1 MKIDAET
8 IKARMDKL
16 YNSDWVNFNLF
27 VPELLMVSGM
37 NYSETDEGKGEWKE
51 STSSGGGGLD
61 LLNIIQDMTKED
73 VANGTGTTSENPIR
87 NTIGDDLI
95 SQLQSIEGI
104 DFRELPLERSNTYTL
119 SAGKQETSTQ
129 TIKLKFLLDKKMEIL
144 RFLDVWRD
152 MIYADELK
160 IEKSIPTFKSIL
172 KSKTKDTRGNG
183 EGYIVL
189 DYISLNRKGSVE
201 NLGVL
206 KIAGLIPKKVDFGGK
221 VGPGLDAQSALPT
234 VTVDCI
240 YSMGYLQLGNTKI
253 WMK

>member
-1 MKIDAET
+1 MAMTAET

-16 YNSDWVNFNLF
+16 YNLDWVNFNLF

-37 NYSETDEGKGEWKE
+37 DSNWEE
-51 STSSGGGGLD
+51 SKSGGGGQD
-61 LLNIIQDMTKED
+61 LLNIIEDMTKED
-73 VANGTGTTSENPIR
+73 VANGTGTTSKGIH
-87 NTIGDDLI
+87 NTIGDELI

-160 IEKSIPTFKSIL
+160 IKGLTPTFRSIL
-172 KSKTKDTRGNG
+172 KSKTNVNRGNG

-189 DYISLNRKGSVE
+189 DYISLSREGEVT
-201 NLGVL
+201 NLGAL
-206 KIAGLIPKKVDFGGK
+206 KIAGLIPKKIDFGGK

-240 YSMGYLQLGNTKI
+240 YSMGYLQLGKTKI

>member
-1 MKIDAET
+1 MSMNAET

-16 YNSDWVNFNLF
+16 YELDWVNFNLF

-37 NYSETDEGKGEWKE
+37 GNKDSKGVWKE
-51 STSSGGGGLD
+51 SKVGGGGQD
-61 LLNIIQDMTKED
+61 LLNIIEDMAD
-73 VANGTGTTSENPIR
+73 VKSIIPAMSKIR

-119 SAGKQETSTQ
+119 SAGKQETPTQ

-144 RFLDVWRD
+144 RFLDAWRD

-160 IEKSIPTFKSIL
+160 IEGSTTAFKSIL
-172 KSKTKDTRGNG
+172 KSKTNNTRGNG

-189 DYISLNRKGSVE
+189 DYISLSRDGTVE
-201 NLGVL
+201 DLGAL
-206 KIAGLIPKKVDFGGK
+206 KIAGLIPKKIEFGGK

-240 YSMGYLQLGNTKI
+240 YSMGYLKLGDTKI

>member
-37 NYSETDEGKGEWKE
+37 TEGWTE
-51 STSSGGGGLD
+51 SASGGGGQD
-61 LLNIIQDMTKED
+61 LLNIIEDM
-73 VANGTGTTSENPIR
+73 ANGSVTIPADSKIR

-95 SQLQSIEGI
+95 PQLQSIEGI
-104 DFRELPLERSNTYTL
+104 EFRELPLERSNTYTL

-129 TIKLKFLLDKKMEIL
+129 TIKLKFLLDKKMKIL
-144 RFLDVWRD
+144 KFLDVWRD

-189 DYISLNRKGSVE
+189 DYISLDRKGEVT

-206 KIAGLIPKKVDFGGK
+206 KIAGLIPKKIDFGGK

-240 YSMGYLQLGNTKI
+240 YSMGYLQLGDTKI

>member
-1 MKIDAET
+1 MSMNAET

-16 YNSDWVNFNLF
+16 YELDWVNFNLF

-37 NYSETDEGKGEWKE
+37 GNKDSKGVWKE
-51 STSSGGGGLD
+51 SRVGGGGQD
-61 LLNIIQDMTKED
+61 LLNIIEDMAD
-73 VANGTGTTSENPIR
+73 VKSIIPAMSKIR

-129 TIKLKFLLDKKMEIL
+129 TIKLTFLLDKKMEIL
-144 RFLDVWRD
+144 RFLDAWRD

-160 IEKSIPTFKSIL
+160 VEGSTPAFKSIL
-172 KSKTKDTRGNG
+172 KSKTNNTRGNG

-189 DYISLNRKGSVE
+189 DYISLSRDGTVE
-201 NLGVL
+201 DLGAL
-206 KIAGLIPKKVDFGGK
+206 KIAGLIPKKIEFGGK

-240 YSMGYLQLGNTKI
+240 YSMGYLK
-253 WMK
+253 

>member
-1 MKIDAET
+1 MSMNAET

-16 YNSDWVNFNLF
+16 YELDWVNFNLF

-37 NYSETDEGKGEWKE
+37 GNKDSKGVWKE
-51 STSSGGGGLD
+51 SKVGGGGQD
-61 LLNIIQDMTKED
+61 LLNIIEDMADAKSIIP
-73 VANGTGTTSENPIR
+73 AMSKIR

-144 RFLDVWRD
+144 KFLDVWRD

-160 IEKSIPTFKSIL
+160 IKGSIPTFKSIL

-189 DYISLNRKGSVE
+189 DYISLNRKGQVE

-206 KIAGLIPKKVDFGGK
+206 KIAGLIPKKIDFGGK
-221 VGPGLDAQSALPT
+221 VGPGLDAQSALPI

-240 YSMGYLQLGNTKI
+240 YSMGYLQLGGTKI

>member
-1 MKIDAET
+1 MPMNAET

-16 YNSDWVNFNLF
+16 YELDWVNFNLF

-37 NYSETDEGKGEWKE
+37 GNKDSKGVWKE
-51 STSSGGGGLD
+51 SKVGGGGQD
-61 LLNIIQDMTKED
+61 LLNIIEDMADAKSIIP
-73 VANGTGTTSENPIR
+73 TGSEIR

-104 DFRELPLERSNTYTL
+104 DFRELPLERSNAYTL

-144 RFLDVWRD
+144 RFLDAWRD

-160 IEKSIPTFKSIL
+160 IEGSTPAFKSIL
-172 KSKTKDTRGNG
+172 KSKTNNTRGNG

-189 DYISLNRKGSVE
+189 DYISLDRKGNVE

-221 VGPGLDAQSALPT
+221 VGPGLDAQSALPI

-240 YSMGYLQLGNTKI
+240 YSMGYLKLGDTKI

>member
-1 MKIDAET
+1 MSMNAET

-16 YNSDWVNFNLF
+16 YELDWVNFNLF

-37 NYSETDEGKGEWKE
+37 GNKDSKGVWKE
-51 STSSGGGGLD
+51 SKVGGGGQD
-61 LLNIIQDMTKED
+61 LLNIIEDMADAKSIIP
-73 VANGTGTTSENPIR
+73 AMSKIR

-144 RFLDVWRD
+144 RFLDAWRD

-160 IEKSIPTFKSIL
+160 IEGSTPAFKSIL
-172 KSKTKDTRGNG
+172 KSKTNNTRGNG

-189 DYISLNRKGSVE
+189 DYISLSRDGTVKD
-201 NLGVL
+201 LGVL

-240 YSMGYLQLGNTKI
+240 YSMGYLKLGDTKI

>member
-1 MKIDAET
+1 MSMNAET

-16 YNSDWVNFNLF
+16 YELDWVNFNLF

-37 NYSETDEGKGEWKE
+37 GNKDSKGVWKE
-51 STSSGGGGLD
+51 SKVGGGGQD
-61 LLNIIQDMTKED
+61 LLNIIEDMADAKSIIPEM
-73 VANGTGTTSENPIR
+73 SKIR

-144 RFLDVWRD
+144 RFLDAWRD

-160 IEKSIPTFKSIL
+160 IEGSTPAFKSIL
-172 KSKTKDTRGNG
+172 KSKTNNTRGNG

-189 DYISLNRKGSVE
+189 DYISLSRDGTVE
-201 NLGVL
+201 DLGAL

-221 VGPGLDAQSALPT
+221 LGPGLDAQSALPI

-240 YSMGYLQLGNTKI
+240 YSMGYLKLGDTKI

>member
-1 MKIDAET
+1 MTMKAET
-8 IKARMDKL
+8 IKARMNKL

-37 NYSETDEGKGEWKE
+37 GNKDSKGVWKE
-51 STSSGGGGLD
+51 SKVGGGGQD
-61 LLNIIQDMTKED
+61 LLNIIEDMADAKSIIP
-73 VANGTGTTSENPIR
+73 GMLKIR

-104 DFRELPLERSNTYTL
+104 EFRELPLERSNAYTL

-144 RFLDVWRD
+144 RFLDAWRD
-152 MIYADELK
+152 MIYTDELK
-160 IEKSIPTFKSIL
+160 IEGSTPAFKSIL
-172 KSKTKDTRGNG
+172 KSKTNNTRGNG

-189 DYISLNRKGSVE
+189 DYISLSRDGTVE

-206 KIAGLIPKKVDFGGK
+206 KIAGLIPKKIEFGGK

>member
-16 YNSDWVNFNLF
+16 YNLDWVNFNLF

-37 NYSETDEGKGEWKE
+37 NSKWEE
-51 STSSGGGGLD
+51 STGGGGGQD
-61 LLNIIQDMTKED
+61 LLNIIQDMAKED
-73 VANGTGTTSENPIR
+73 VANGTGITSENPIR
-87 NTIGDDLI
+87 NTIGDELI

-144 RFLDVWRD
+144 KFLDVWRD

-189 DYISLNRKGSVE
+189 DYISLNRKGEVK

-206 KIAGLIPKKVDFGGK
+206 KIAGLIPKKIDFGGK
-221 VGPGLDAQSALPT
+221 VGPGLDAQSALPI

>member
-1 MKIDAET
+1 MSMNAET

-16 YNSDWVNFNLF
+16 YELDWVNFNLF

-37 NYSETDEGKGEWKE
+37 GNKDSKGVWKE
-51 STSSGGGGLD
+51 SKVGGGGQD
-61 LLNIIQDMTKED
+61 LLNIIEDMADAKSIIP
-73 VANGTGTTSENPIR
+73 AMSKIR

-144 RFLDVWRD
+144 RFLDAWRD
-152 MIYADELK
+152 MIYVDELK
-160 IEKSIPTFKSIL
+160 IEGSTPAFKSIL
-172 KSKTKDTRGNG
+172 KSKTNNTRGNG

-189 DYISLNRKGSVE
+189 DYISLSRDGTVE
-201 NLGVL
+201 DLGAL
-206 KIAGLIPKKVDFGGK
+206 KIAGLIPKKIEFGGK
-221 VGPGLDAQSALPT
+221 VGPGLDAQSALPI

-240 YSMGYLQLGNTKI
+240 YSMGYLKLGDTKI

>member
-1 MKIDAET
+1 MNAET
-8 IKARMDKL
+8 IKARLDKL
-16 YNSDWVNFNLF
+16 YELDWVNFNLF

-37 NYSETDEGKGEWKE
+37 GNKDSKGVWKE
-51 STSSGGGGLD
+51 SKVGGGGQD
-61 LLNIIQDMTKED
+61 LLNIIEDMADAKSIIP
-73 VANGTGTTSENPIR
+73 AMPKIR

-144 RFLDVWRD
+144 RFLDAWRD

-160 IEKSIPTFKSIL
+160 IEGSTPAFKSVL
-172 KSKTKDTRGNG
+172 KSKTNNTRGNG

-189 DYISLNRKGSVE
+189 DYISLSRDGTVE
-201 NLGVL
+201 DLGVL

-240 YSMGYLQLGNTKI
+240 YSMGYLQLGGTKI

>member
-37 NYSETDEGKGEWKE
+37 TEGWTE
-51 STSSGGGGLD
+51 SASGGGGLD
-61 LLNIIQDMTKED
+61 LINIIKDMAD
-73 VANGTGTTSENPIR
+73 GTGAPSAESEIR

-144 RFLDVWRD
+144 RFLDAWRD

-160 IEKSIPTFKSIL
+160 IEGSTPAFKSIL

-189 DYISLNRKGSVE
+189 DYISLNRHGNVDP
-201 NLGVL
+201 LGVL

-221 VGPGLDAQSALPT
+221 VGPGLDAQSALPI

-240 YSMGYLQLGNTKI
+240 YSMGYLQLGKTKI

>member
-16 YNSDWVNFNLF
+16 YKLDWVNFNLF

-37 NYSETDEGKGEWKE
+37 NNKGEGVWEE
-51 STSSGGGGLD
+51 SKSGGGGQG
-61 LLNIIQDMTKED
+61 LLNIIEDMTKED
-73 VANGTGTTSENPIR
+73 VANGAGTTPEESKIS

-189 DYISLNRKGSVE
+189 DYISLSRDGHVE

-206 KIAGLIPKKVDFGGK
+206 KIAGLIPKKIDFGGK

>member
-1 MKIDAET
+1 MAMKAET

-37 NYSETDEGKGEWKE
+37 NNKDSKGVWKE
-51 STSSGGGGLD
+51 SKSGGGGQD
-61 LLNIIQDMTKED
+61 LLNIIENM
-73 VANGTGTTSENPIR
+73 ANGSGTIPADSKIR

-95 SQLQSIEGI
+95 SQLQSIENI
-104 DFRELPLERSNTYTL
+104 EFRELPLERSNTYTL

-172 KSKTKDTRGNG
+172 KSKTKATRGNG

-189 DYISLNRKGSVE
+189 DYISLNRGGTVE
-201 NLGVL
+201 NLGAL
-206 KIAGLIPKKVDFGGK
+206 KIAGLIPKRIDFGGK
-221 VGPGLDAQSALPT
+221 VGPGLDAQSSLPT

-240 YSMGYLQLGNTKI
+240 YSIGYLQLGDTKV

>member
-1 MKIDAET
+1 MEMKAET

-16 YNSDWVNFNLF
+16 YNLDWVNFNLF

-37 NYSETDEGKGEWKE
+37 NPKTDNGRVVWEE
-51 STSSGGGGLD
+51 STGGGGGQD
-61 LLNIIQDMTKED
+61 LLNIIEDMTKED
-73 VANGTGTTSENPIR
+73 VANGTGTTSEKNIR
-87 NTIGDDLI
+87 NTIGDELI

-144 RFLDVWRD
+144 KFLDAWRD

-189 DYISLNRKGSVE
+189 DYISLNRKGEVK

-206 KIAGLIPKKVDFGGK
+206 KIAGLIPKKIDFGGK

>member
-1 MKIDAET
+1 MKIEAKT

-37 NYSETDEGKGEWKE
+37 NSKWEE
-51 STSSGGGGLD
+51 STGGGGGQD
-61 LLNIIQDMTKED
+61 LLNIIQDMAND
-73 VANGTGTTSENPIR
+73 VGTTSENPNIR

-144 RFLDVWRD
+144 KFLDVWRD

-189 DYISLNRKGSVE
+189 DYISLNRKVE
-201 NLGVL
+201 VKNLGVL
-206 KIAGLIPKKVDFGGK
+206 KIAGLIPKKIDFGGK
-221 VGPGLDAQSALPT
+221 VGPGLDAQSALPI

-240 YSMGYLQLGNTKI
+240 YSMGYLQLGKTKI

>member
-37 NYSETDEGKGEWKE
+37 TEGWAE
-51 STSSGGGGLD
+51 SASGGGGQD
-61 LLNIIQDMTKED
+61 LLNIIEDMTKED
-73 VANGTGTTSENPIR
+73 VANGTGTTSNDSNIRKNIR

-129 TIKLKFLLDKKMEIL
+129 TIKLKFLLDKEMKIL
-144 RFLDVWRD
+144 KFLDVWRD

-160 IEKSIPTFKSIL
+160 IEKSIPIFKSIL

-189 DYISLNRKGSVE
+189 DYISLDRKGNVK

-206 KIAGLIPKKVDFGGK
+206 KIAGLIPKKIDFGGK

>member
-1 MKIDAET
+1 MSMNAET

-16 YNSDWVNFNLF
+16 YELDWVNFNLF

-37 NYSETDEGKGEWKE
+37 GNKDSKGVWKE
-51 STSSGGGGLD
+51 SKVGGGGQD
-61 LLNIIQDMTKED
+61 LLNIIEDMADAKSIIP
-73 VANGTGTTSENPIR
+73 AMSKIR

-144 RFLDVWRD
+144 RFLDAWRD

-160 IEKSIPTFKSIL
+160 IEGSTPAFKSIL
-172 KSKTKDTRGNG
+172 KSKTNNTRGNG

-189 DYISLNRKGSVE
+189 DYISLSRDGTVE
-201 NLGVL
+201 DLGVL

-240 YSMGYLQLGNTKI
+240 YSMGYLKLGDTKI

>member
-16 YNSDWVNFNLF
+16 YNLDWVNFNLF

-37 NYSETDEGKGEWKE
+37 GNKDSKGVWKE
-51 STSSGGGGLD
+51 SKVGGGGQD
-61 LLNIIQDMTKED
+61 LLNIIEDMADAKSIIP
-73 VANGTGTTSENPIR
+73 AMSKIR

-144 RFLDVWRD
+144 RFLDAWRD

-160 IEKSIPTFKSIL
+160 IEGSTPAFKSIL
-172 KSKTKDTRGNG
+172 KSKTNNTRGNG

-189 DYISLNRKGSVE
+189 DYISLSRDGTVE
-201 NLGVL
+201 DLGAL

-234 VTVDCI
+234 ITVDCI
-240 YSMGYLQLGNTKI
+240 YSMGYLQLGDTKI

>member
-1 MKIDAET
+1 MSIKAET

-16 YNSDWVNFNLF
+16 YELDWVNFNLF

-37 NYSETDEGKGEWKE
+37 GNKDSKGVWKE
-51 STSSGGGGLD
+51 SKVGGGGQD
-61 LLNIIQDMTKED
+61 LLNIIEDMADAKSIIP
-73 VANGTGTTSENPIR
+73 TGSEIR

-104 DFRELPLERSNTYTL
+104 DFRELPLERSNAYTL

-144 RFLDVWRD
+144 RFLDAWRD

-160 IEKSIPTFKSIL
+160 IEGSTPAFKSIL
-172 KSKTKDTRGNG
+172 KSKTNNTRGNG

-189 DYISLNRKGSVE
+189 DYISLSRDGIVKD
-201 NLGVL
+201 LGVL

-221 VGPGLDAQSALPT
+221 VGPGLDAQSALPI
-234 VTVDCI
+234 VTVECI
-240 YSMGYLQLGNTKI
+240 YSMGYLKLGDTKI

>member
-1 MKIDAET
+1 MSMNAET

-16 YNSDWVNFNLF
+16 YSLDWVNFNLF

-37 NYSETDEGKGEWKE
+37 GNKDSKGVWKE
-51 STSSGGGGLD
+51 SKVGGGGQD
-61 LLNIIQDMTKED
+61 LLNIIEDMADAKSIIP
-73 VANGTGTTSENPIR
+73 AMSKIR

-144 RFLDVWRD
+144 RFLDAWRD

-160 IEKSIPTFKSIL
+160 IEGSTPAFKSIL
-172 KSKTKDTRGNG
+172 KSKTNNTRGNG

-189 DYISLNRKGSVE
+189 DYISLSRDGTVE
-201 NLGVL
+201 DLGAL

-221 VGPGLDAQSALPT
+221 LGPGLDAQSALPV

-240 YSMGYLQLGNTKI
+240 YSMGYLKLGDTKI

>member
-16 YNSDWVNFNLF
+16 YNLDWVNFNLF
-27 VPELLMVSGM
+27 VPKLLMVSGM
-37 NYSETDEGKGEWKE
+37 NSKWEE
-51 STSSGGGGLD
+51 STGGGGGQD
-61 LLNIIQDMTKED
+61 LLNIIDDMAKF
-73 VANGTGTTSENPIR
+73 ENPNIR

-129 TIKLKFLLDKKMEIL
+129 TIKLKFLLDKEMEIL

-189 DYISLNRKGSVE
+189 DYISLNRKGEVK

-206 KIAGLIPKKVDFGGK
+206 KIAGLIPKKIDFGGK
-221 VGPGLDAQSALPT
+221 VGPGLDAQSALPI

>member
-37 NYSETDEGKGEWKE
+37 NSKWEE
-51 STSSGGGGLD
+51 STGGGGGQD
-61 LLNIIQDMTKED
+61 LLNIIQDMTEED
-73 VANGTGTTSENPIR
+73 VANDTGTTSENPNIR

-189 DYISLNRKGSVE
+189 DYISLNRQGKVK

-206 KIAGLIPKKVDFGGK
+206 KIAGLIPKKIDFGGK

-240 YSMGYLQLGNTKI
+240 YSMGYLQLGKTKI

>member
-1 MKIDAET
+1 MSMNAET

-16 YNSDWVNFNLF
+16 YELDWVNFNLF

-37 NYSETDEGKGEWKE
+37 GNKDSKGVWKE
-51 STSSGGGGLD
+51 SKVGGGGQD
-61 LLNIIQDMTKED
+61 LLNIIEDMADAKSIIP
-73 VANGTGTTSENPIR
+73 AMSKIR

-144 RFLDVWRD
+144 RFLDAWRD
-152 MIYADELK
+152 MVYADELK
-160 IEKSIPTFKSIL
+160 IEGSTPAFKSIL
-172 KSKTKDTRGNG
+172 KSKTNNTRGNG

-189 DYISLNRKGSVE
+189 DYISLSRDGTVE
-201 NLGVL
+201 DLGVL
-206 KIAGLIPKKVDFGGK
+206 KIAGLIPKKIEFGGK

-240 YSMGYLQLGNTKI
+240 YSMGYLKLGDTKI

>member
-1 MKIDAET
+1 MNAET

-16 YNSDWVNFNLF
+16 YELDWVNFNLF

-37 NYSETDEGKGEWKE
+37 GNKDSKGVWKE
-51 STSSGGGGLD
+51 SKVGGGGQD
-61 LLNIIQDMTKED
+61 LLNIIEDMADAKSIIP
-73 VANGTGTTSENPIR
+73 AMSKIR

-144 RFLDVWRD
+144 RFLDAWRD

-160 IEKSIPTFKSIL
+160 IEGSTPAFKSIL
-172 KSKTKDTRGNG
+172 KSKTNNTRGNG

-189 DYISLNRKGSVE
+189 DYISLSRDGTVE
-201 NLGVL
+201 DLGAL
-206 KIAGLIPKKVDFGGK
+206 KIAGLIPKKVNFGGK
-221 VGPGLDAQSALPT
+221 LGPGLDAQSALPT

-240 YSMGYLQLGNTKI
+240 YSMGYLKLGDTKI

>member
-1 MKIDAET
+1 MSMNAET

-16 YNSDWVNFNLF
+16 YNLDWVNFNLF

-37 NYSETDEGKGEWKE
+37 NPKTDNGRVVWEE
-51 STSSGGGGLD
+51 SKSGGGGQD
-61 LLNIIQDMTKED
+61 LLNIIEDMTKED
-73 VANGTGTTSENPIR
+73 VANGTGTTSNDSNIR

-189 DYISLNRKGSVE
+189 DYISLNRKGEVE

-206 KIAGLIPKKVDFGGK
+206 KIAGLIPKKIDFGGK

-240 YSMGYLQLGNTKI
+240 YSMGYLQLDDTKI

>member
-1 MKIDAET
+1 MSMNAET

-16 YNSDWVNFNLF
+16 YELDWVNFNLF

-37 NYSETDEGKGEWKE
+37 GNKDSKGVWKE
-51 STSSGGGGLD
+51 SKLGGGGQD
-61 LLNIIQDMTKED
+61 LLNIIEDMADAKSIIP
-73 VANGTGTTSENPIR
+73 AMSKIR

-144 RFLDVWRD
+144 RFLDAWRD

-160 IEKSIPTFKSIL
+160 IEGSTPTFKSIL
-172 KSKTKDTRGNG
+172 KSKTNNTRGNG

-189 DYISLNRKGSVE
+189 DYISLSRDGTVE
-201 NLGVL
+201 DLGAL
-206 KIAGLIPKKVDFGGK
+206 KIAGLIPKKIDFGGK

-240 YSMGYLQLGNTKI
+240 YSMGYLQLGGTKI

>member
-1 MKIDAET
+1 MSMNAET

-16 YNSDWVNFNLF
+16 YELDWVNFNLF

-37 NYSETDEGKGEWKE
+37 GNKDSKGVWKE
-51 STSSGGGGLD
+51 SKLGGGGQD
-61 LLNIIQDMTKED
+61 LLNIIEDMADAKSIIP
-73 VANGTGTTSENPIR
+73 AMSKIR

-144 RFLDVWRD
+144 RFLDAWRD

-160 IEKSIPTFKSIL
+160 IEGSTPAFKSIL
-172 KSKTKDTRGNG
+172 KSKTNNTRGNG

-189 DYISLNRKGSVE
+189 DYISLNRKGQVE

-206 KIAGLIPKKVDFGGK
+206 KIAGLIPKKLDFGGK
-221 VGPGLDAQSALPT
+221 VGPGLDAQSALPI

-240 YSMGYLQLGNTKI
+240 YSMGYLKLGDTKI

>member
-1 MKIDAET
+1 MTMKAET
-8 IKARMDKL
+8 IKARMNKL

-37 NYSETDEGKGEWKE
+37 GNKDSKGVWKE
-51 STSSGGGGLD
+51 SKVGGGGQD
-61 LLNIIQDMTKED
+61 LLNIIEDMADAKSIIP
-73 VANGTGTTSENPIR
+73 GMLKIR

-104 DFRELPLERSNTYTL
+104 EFRELPLERSNAYTL

-144 RFLDVWRD
+144 RFLDAWRD
-152 MIYADELK
+152 MIYTDELK
-160 IEKSIPTFKSIL
+160 IEGSTPAFKSIL
-172 KSKTKDTRGNG
+172 KSKTNNTRGNG

-189 DYISLNRKGSVE
+189 DYISLSRDGTVE

-206 KIAGLIPKKVDFGGK
+206 KIAGLIPKKIDFGGK

>member
-1 MKIDAET
+1 MSMNAET

-16 YNSDWVNFNLF
+16 YELDWVNFNLF

-37 NYSETDEGKGEWKE
+37 GNKDSKGVWKE
-51 STSSGGGGLD
+51 SKVGGGGQD
-61 LLNIIQDMTKED
+61 LLNIIEDMADAKSIIP
-73 VANGTGTTSENPIR
+73 AMSKIR

-144 RFLDVWRD
+144 KFLDVWRD

-189 DYISLNRKGSVE
+189 DYISLSRDGTVE
-201 NLGVL
+201 DLGAL
-206 KIAGLIPKKVDFGGK
+206 KIAGLIPKKIDFGGK
-221 VGPGLDAQSALPT
+221 VGPGLDAQSALPI

-240 YSMGYLQLGNTKI
+240 YSMGYLKLGDTKI

>member
-1 MKIDAET
+1 MKIEAKT

-37 NYSETDEGKGEWKE
+37 NSKWEE
-51 STSSGGGGLD
+51 STGGGGGLD
-61 LLNIIQDMTKED
+61 LINIIKDMTKED

-160 IEKSIPTFKSIL
+160 IKGSIPTFKSIL

-189 DYISLNRKGSVE
+189 DYISLNRKGQVE

-221 VGPGLDAQSALPT
+221 VGPGLDAQSALPI

>member
-1 MKIDAET
+1 MAMTAET

-16 YNSDWVNFNLF
+16 YDLDWVNFNLF

-37 NYSETDEGKGEWKE
+37 NNKDSKGVWKE
-51 STSSGGGGLD
+51 SKSGGGGQD
-61 LLNIIQDMTKED
+61 LLNIIEDM
-73 VANGTGTTSENPIR
+73 ANGSGTIPADSKIR
-87 NTIGDDLI
+87 NTIGNDLI

-144 RFLDVWRD
+144 KFLDAWRD
-152 MIYADELK
+152 IIYADELK
-160 IEKSIPTFKSIL
+160 IRGLTPTFKSIL
-172 KSKTKDTRGNG
+172 KSKTCNTRGNG

-189 DYISLNRKGSVE
+189 DYISLSRDGTVE
-201 NLGVL
+201 DLGVL
-206 KIAGLIPKKVDFGGK
+206 KIAGLIPKKIDFGGK
-221 VGPGLDAQSALPT
+221 VGPGLDAQSSLPI

-240 YSMGYLQLGNTKI
+240 YSIFSYIDITP
-253 WMK
+253 

>member
-1 MKIDAET
+1 MAMTAET

-16 YNSDWVNFNLF
+16 YDLDWVNFNLF

-37 NYSETDEGKGEWKE
+37 NNKDSKGVWKE
-51 STSSGGGGLD
+51 SKSGGGGQD
-61 LLNIIQDMTKED
+61 LLNIIEDM
-73 VANGTGTTSENPIR
+73 ANGSVTIPADSKIR

-104 DFRELPLERSNTYTL
+104 EFRELPLERSNAYTL

-144 RFLDVWRD
+144 KFLDAWRD
-152 MIYADELK
+152 IIYADELK
-160 IEKSIPTFKSIL
+160 IRGLTPTFKSIL
-172 KSKTKDTRGNG
+172 KSKTRNTRGNG

-189 DYISLNRKGSVE
+189 DYISLSRDGTVARSVE

-206 KIAGLIPKKVDFGGK
+206 KIAGLIPKKIDFGGK
-221 VGPGLDAQSALPT
+221 VGPGLDAQSALPI

-240 YSMGYLQLGNTKI
+240 YSMGYLKLGDTKI

>member
-1 MKIDAET
+1 MKIEAET

-16 YNSDWVNFNLF
+16 YNLDWVNFNLF

-37 NYSETDEGKGEWKE
+37 NSKWEE
-51 STSSGGGGLD
+51 STGGGGGQD
-61 LLNIIQDMTKED
+61 LLNIIQDMAND
-73 VANGTGTTSENPIR
+73 VGTTSENPNIR

-144 RFLDVWRD
+144 KFLDVWRD

-189 DYISLNRKGSVE
+189 DYISLNRKGEVK

-206 KIAGLIPKKVDFGGK
+206 KIAGLIPKKIDFGGK
-221 VGPGLDAQSALPT
+221 VGPGLDAQSALPI

-240 YSMGYLQLGNTKI
+240 YSMGYLQLGGTKI

>member
-1 MKIDAET
+1 MSMNAET

-16 YNSDWVNFNLF
+16 YELDWVNFNLF
-27 VPELLMVSGM
+27 IPELLMVSGM
-37 NYSETDEGKGEWKE
+37 GNKDSKGVWKE
-51 STSSGGGGLD
+51 SKVGGGGQD
-61 LLNIIQDMTKED
+61 LLNIIEDMADAKSIIP
-73 VANGTGTTSENPIR
+73 AMSKIR

-144 RFLDVWRD
+144 RFLDAWRD

-160 IEKSIPTFKSIL
+160 IEGSTPAFKSIL
-172 KSKTKDTRGNG
+172 KSKTNNTRGNG

-189 DYISLNRKGSVE
+189 DYISLSRDGTVE
-201 NLGVL
+201 DLGAL

-240 YSMGYLQLGNTKI
+240 YSMGYLKLGDTKI

>member
-1 MKIDAET
+1 MSMNAET

-16 YNSDWVNFNLF
+16 YELDWVNFNLF

-37 NYSETDEGKGEWKE
+37 GNKDSKGVWKE
-51 STSSGGGGLD
+51 SKVGGGGQD
-61 LLNIIQDMTKED
+61 LLNIIEDMADAKSIIP
-73 VANGTGTTSENPIR
+73 AMSKIR

-129 TIKLKFLLDKKMEIL
+129 TIKLKFLLDKRMEIL
-144 RFLDVWRD
+144 RFLDAWRD

-160 IEKSIPTFKSIL
+160 IEGSTPAFKSIL
-172 KSKTKDTRGNG
+172 KSKTNNTRGNG

-189 DYISLNRKGSVE
+189 DYISLSRDGTVE
-201 NLGVL
+201 DLGAL

-240 YSMGYLQLGNTKI
+240 YSMGYLKLGDTKI

>member
-1 MKIDAET
+1 MSMNAET

-16 YNSDWVNFNLF
+16 YELDWVNFNLF

-37 NYSETDEGKGEWKE
+37 GNKDSKGVWKE
-51 STSSGGGGLD
+51 SKVGGGGQD
-61 LLNIIQDMTKED
+61 LLNIIEDMADAKSIIP
-73 VANGTGTTSENPIR
+73 AMSKIR

-144 RFLDVWRD
+144 KFLDVWRD

-189 DYISLNRKGSVE
+189 DYISLNRKGQVE

-206 KIAGLIPKKVDFGGK
+206 KIAGLIPKKIDFGGK
-221 VGPGLDAQSALPT
+221 VGPGLDAQSALPI

>member
-1 MKIDAET
+1 MAMTAET

-16 YNSDWVNFNLF
+16 YDLDWVNFNLF

-37 NYSETDEGKGEWKE
+37 NNKDSKGVWKE
-51 STSSGGGGLD
+51 SKSGGGGQD
-61 LLNIIQDMTKED
+61 LLNIIEDM
-73 VANGTGTTSENPIR
+73 ANGSGTIPADSKIR

-95 SQLQSIEGI
+95 PQLQSIDGI
-104 DFRELPLERSNTYTL
+104 EFRELPLERSNAYTL

-144 RFLDVWRD
+144 KFLDAWRD
-152 MIYADELK
+152 IIYADELK
-160 IEKSIPTFKSIL
+160 IRGLTPTFKSIL
-172 KSKTKDTRGNG
+172 KSKTYNTRGNG

-189 DYISLNRKGSVE
+189 DYISLNRKGQVE

-206 KIAGLIPKKVDFGGK
+206 KIAGLIPKKIDFGGK
-221 VGPGLDAQSALPT
+221 VGPGLDAQSALPI

-240 YSMGYLQLGNTKI
+240 YSMGYLQLGGTKI